1 MPVNPPRRLE
11 APTKS
16 LFDRMARNAL
26 AVTYSRREIDDLERA
41 GGPIVE
47 REGAILGA
55 LDHGVAVL
63 PYSFDTTRHFSEHF
77 STMFEE
83 LLPQV
88 RTTMPVTRVRFRLTH
103 APSRNAVQATLRRL
117 GFQPLRTWLQFSLPK
132 GAGPK
137 PATPR
142 GVTFREGGLDDID
155 DIARID
161 HAAFPNT
168 PMPKDAIARQI
179 RRHGMRV
186 LLADQRG
193 RPVGLALWTHDDPAW
208 GYLNTLAVDETAR
221 AQGIGGAL
229 VLRVARRVFAEG
241 ASRLD
246 LRTEEDNVGAIRLY
260 RSLGFRHTLTG
271 VDFERPLELKPAE
284 SPARPGVYIKF
295 GRWR

>member
-1 MPVNPPRRLE
+1 MPVQPPRRLVMP
-11 APTKS
+11 AAS

-26 AVTYSRREIDDLERA
+26 SVTYSRREIDDLER
-41 GGPIVE
+41 GHPELVVE
-47 REGAILGA
+47 RDGAILGA

-63 PYSFDTTRHFSEHF
+63 PYSFDTTRHFSDHF
-77 STMFEE
+77 DVMFEE
-83 LLPQV
+83 LLPRI
-88 RTTMPVTRVRFRLTH
+88 RTALPVTKVRFRLTH
-103 APSRNAVQATLRRL
+103 APSRNAVQATLKRL
-117 GFQPLRTWLQFSLPK
+117 GFRPLRTWLQFSLAK
-132 GAGPK
+132 ADAPK

-142 GVTFREGGLDDID
+142 GVKFRDGGLEDID

-168 PMPKDAIARQI
+168 PMPKEAIARQI
-179 RRHGMRV
+179 ERHGMRV
-186 LLADQRG
+186 LLAEQRG
-193 RPVGLALWTHDDPAW
+193 RAVGLALWTHDDREW

-229 VLRVARRVFAEG
+229 TLRVARRVFADG

-246 LRTEEDNVGAIRLY
+246 LRTEEDNAGAIRLY

-271 VDFERPLELKPAE
+271 VDFERPLELKPA
-284 SPARPGVYIKF
+284 PAEKPGIYIKF